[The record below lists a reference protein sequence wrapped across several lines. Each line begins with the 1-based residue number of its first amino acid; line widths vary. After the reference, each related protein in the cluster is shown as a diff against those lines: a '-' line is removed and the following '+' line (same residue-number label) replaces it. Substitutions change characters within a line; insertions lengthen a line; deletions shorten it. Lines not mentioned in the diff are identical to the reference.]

1 MSQAICR
8 SPEMA
13 AMLMPVFGIQIT
25 LGEIRKMV
33 DEAEKWIESR
43 KMHYVGDFWNVLKQD
58 DPKNILAKLDSR
70 FHDENVSIDDKIYLL
85 SSASAMRFN
94 EILQSWYDAL
104 YKRPDIIDF
113 KQADNIFTVGRGDLN
128 NGAVGHDASHN
139 IGTIVSTGLGSAM
152 TFAWRSLQVVGKIA
166 PGSDKDA
173 KILGDVFEKSQDHLL
188 ARLSTET
195 HTFISLL
202 QFFIQQP

>member
-1 MSQAICR
+1 MI
-8 SPEMA
+8 
-13 AMLMPVFGIQIT
+13 AMLAPVFQIRIT

-58 DPKNILAKLDSR
+58 DPKKILAKLDRR
-70 FHDENVSIDDKIYLL
+70 FHDENVSLDDKIYLL

-104 YKRPDIIDF
+104 HKRPDIIDF

-139 IGTIVSTGLGSAM
+139 IGTIVSTGLLPRPVE
-152 TFAWRSLQVVGKIA
+152 TIV
-166 PGSDKDA
+166 P
-173 KILGDVFEKSQDHLL
+173 ILWL
-188 ARLSTET
+188 AS
-195 HTFISLL
+195 
-202 QFFIQQP
+202 